1 MTTIS
6 DSGSKMSIVRI
17 IQVLLRES
25 DKDHPLTQQEI
36 MSHLEEKYG
45 MTVNRKSI
53 GRNLSRLR
61 EAGIPVKCREVPRMV
76 NGKETLLS
84 LDWYWDHV
92 LSSDDLKCLI
102 DLLYFSH
109 LPFQQIKQLTEKLKQ
124 LQICTFEDGKS
135 GVKNLPSPGKVV
147 DYESLLSM
155 ASEAM
160 REKKRLR
167 FFYNHYEADG
177 KKHHNDTPSGEDKVY
192 EVSPY
197 QLIASDGRYYLLGN
211 QEGSE
216 GISAFCLEMI
226 ADMEILN
233 RPARLQ
239 KELDSQARE
248 EKLSE
253 FLMAYQG
260 VHAGSL
266 ETCTIQV
273 DRRLLSDIILD
284 FGKAAHVVSASQ
296 EKVIV
301 EVVVQTEALK
311 AWTLKKAP
319 GAKILSPAYL
329 VKEVREA
336 LQDVARLYGIL

>member
-6 DSGSKMSIVRI
+6 DSGSKVSIVRI
-17 IQVLLRES
+17 VQVLLRES

-36 MSHLEEKYG
+36 MNLMEKKYG

-61 EAGIPVKCREVPRMV
+61 EAGLPVKCREVPRMV
-76 NGKETLLS
+76 RGKETSLS

-92 LSSDDLKCLI
+92 LSADDLKCLI

-109 LPFQQIKQLTEKLKQ
+109 LPAQQIKQLAEKLKK
-124 LQICTFEDGKS
+124 LQISTFEDGK
-135 GVKNLPSPGKVV
+135 GCVRNIPSPGKTV
-147 DYESLLSM
+147 DWDGAVSVI
-155 ASEAM
+155 SEAL
-160 REKKRLR
+160 REKKRIR
-167 FFYNHYEADG
+167 FFYDHYEADG
-177 KKHHNDTPSGEDKVY
+177 KKHHNYTPSGEDKVY
-192 EVSPY
+192 DVSPY
-197 QLIASDGRYYLLGN
+197 QLIASDGRYYMLGN

-216 GISAFCLEMI
+216 RISSFDLEMM
-226 ADMEILN
+226 ADLEILDA
-233 RPARLQ
+233 PARLQ
-239 KELDSQARE
+239 KELESQAKE

-260 VHAGSL
+260 VHGGSL
-266 ETCTIQV
+266 ETCTFEA
-273 DRRLLSDIILD
+273 DRRLMSDILLD

-296 EKVIV
+296 DKVMV
-301 EVVVQTEALK
+301 EVVVQPEALK

-319 GAKILSPAYL
+319 AAKILSPAYL

-336 LQDVARLYGIL
+336 LQDLARLYGIL

>member
-36 MSHLEEKYG
+36 MNHVEETYG
-45 MTVNRKSI
+45 MTVSRKSI

-76 NGKETLLS
+76 NGKETRLS

-109 LPFQQIKQLTEKLKQ
+109 LPAQQIKQLAEKLKK
-124 LQICTFEDGKS
+124 LQICIFEDGK
-135 GVKNLPSPGKVV
+135 GCVKNLPAPSKAV
-147 DYESLLSM
+147 DYEPLLAM
-155 ASEAM
+155 VSEAI

-167 FFYNHYEADG
+167 FFYDHYEADG
-177 KKHHNDTPSGEDKVY
+177 KKHHNYTPSGEDKRY
-192 EVSPY
+192 DVSPY

-216 GISAFCLEMI
+216 EISAFYVEMI
-226 ADMEILN
+226 AGLEILDA
-233 RPARLQ
+233 PARLQ
-239 KELDSQARE
+239 KQLESQAKE
-248 EKLSE
+248 EKLSD

-260 VHAGSL
+260 VHAGCL
-266 ETCTIQV
+266 ETCTFEA
-273 DRRLLSDIILD
+273 DRRLMSDIVLD
-284 FGKAAHVVSASQ
+284 FGKAAHLVSASQ
-296 EKVIV
+296 DKVIV
-301 EVVVQTEALK
+301 EVVVQTDALK

-336 LQDVARLYGIL
+336 AQELARLYGIV